1 MFKKKKKTSSF
12 GTTTGIRNQDLLLVN
27 TPHVVALLVLLL
39 LVIVVVGRLGEGPS
53 RVVLLL
59 VWGVF
64 SRAFDLSLL
73 RLASR
78 VAGGPG
84 PLTV

>member
-1 MFKKKKKTSSF
+1 MPVPVPVAVAAA
-12 GTTTGIRNQDLLLVN
+12 GIRNQDLLLVK

-73 RLASR
+73 ASR